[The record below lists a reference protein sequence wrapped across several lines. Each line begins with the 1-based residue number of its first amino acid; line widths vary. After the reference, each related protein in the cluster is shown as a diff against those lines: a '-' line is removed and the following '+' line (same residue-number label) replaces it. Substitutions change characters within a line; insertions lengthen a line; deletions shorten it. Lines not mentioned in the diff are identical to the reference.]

1 VENLWVLSEV
11 FAQIGRFPTDVF
23 DAVLRRL
30 FTYVLPVA
38 FLATIPA
45 KALLGKASGAFL
57 LFAAAWAF
65 AFFVLSRLFWRF
77 ALRHYTSASS

>member
-1 VENLWVLSEV
+1 
-11 FAQIGRFPTDVF
+11 
-23 DAVLRRL
+23 
-30 FTYVLPVA
+30 VLPVA